1 MFVEDSKLLQAW
13 RGHAIKKDDLKV
25 RVGRWNIPGKPIAIL
40 VDFTPFYKDKNEIY
54 TQAWIDFQVDSL
66 HAYGDY
72 DEASMF
78 SYAAGK
84 VVESFY
90 RYNLTMSDKV
100 IYQAH
105 EWMTGLGALYLQNTF
120 LKLLQSSLRTLLLSG
135 VPLQEITNLSMITCL
150 LITVT
155 KCPVN

>member
-1 MFVEDSKLLQAW
+1 MEDSKLLQAW
-13 RGHAIKKDDLKV
+13 REHAIKKDDLKV

-84 VVESFY
+84 
-90 RYNLTMSDKV
+90 
-100 IYQAH
+100 
-105 EWMTGLGALYLQNTF
+105 
-120 LKLLQSSLRTLLLSG
+120 
-135 VPLQEITNLSMITCL
+135 
-150 LITVT
+150 
-155 KCPVN
+155 